1 MWACIVTKIKHTQYS
16 NSSEDTH
23 PSPDQTA
30 RMDPSDLQA
39 WIKHHNLNPKYSN
52 FFLIIQNQFIKLEL
66 VLKKFEHKHK
76 PIKKFMKLLKK
87 IKIIEG
93 VEKT

>member
-39 WIKHHNLNPKYSN
+39 WSKHHNLNPKYSN
-52 FFLIIQNQFIKLEL
+52 FFSNNPEPIHQIRISIK
-66 VLKKFEHKHK
+66 KIEHKHK

-87 IKIIEG
+87 N
-93 VEKT
+93 

>member
-23 PSPDQTA
+23 PSPDQTV

-39 WIKHHNLNPKYSN
+39 WSKHHNLNPKYSK
-52 FFLIIQNQFIKLEL
+52 FFSNNPEPIHQIIIRIKN
-66 VLKKFEHKHK
+66 FEHKHK
-76 PIKKFMKLLKK
+76 PIKKFMK
-87 IKIIEG
+87 I
-93 VEKT
+93 

>member
-1 MWACIVTKIKHTQYS
+1 MWACVVTKIKHTQYS

-39 WIKHHNLNPKYSN
+39 WSKHHNLNPQLIPT

-66 VLKKFEHKHK
+66 EF
-76 PIKKFMKLLKK
+76 F
-87 IKIIEG
+87 
-93 VEKT
+93 